1 MPRECPNC
9 DKTLHRTRRKPWMR
23 RIPGSKYYVCRSC
36 SKAYLL
42 IFDRWLLRWKRY
54 PQKKAIPKGPES

>member
-9 DKTLHRTRRKPWMR
+9 DKALTRTRRQSWMR
-23 RIPGSKYYVCRSC
+23 RLPGSKYYVCRSC

-42 IFDRWLLRWKRY
+42 IFARWLLRWKRY
-54 PQKKAIPKGPES
+54 PQKISSSKGS